1 MFTPPIPANEEARLE
16 ALRRYGI
23 LDTPPEQGYDDIAA
37 LACFICEAPFA
48 LITLVDRDRQWFK
61 SNIGFGAG
69 ETQRKDSFCACTLS
83 EAATLVV
90 EDAREDPRFAG
101 NPFVLGEPGIR
112 FYAGAPLVA
121 PGGYVL
127 GTVCVFDTRPR
138 TLTSRQLSAL
148 EALARQVVVQLELRL
163 QIMENERAAERLRT
177 VEKLAAVGRLASSIA
192 HEINNPLQSV
202 SNLLFM
208 AAGGGE
214 STALWMEQAQDELRR
229 VAHIVT
235 GTLRFHRQS
244 ETAREVYL
252 LELVDSVLLLFR
264 TRFLH
269 ASVTASVRDR
279 QSTPLRCLSL
289 DLRQV
294 IANLVSNSLDALASI
309 GGGPLLFRIS
319 STHHP
324 ADGTPGVR
332 LNVAD
337 AGSGMDEATLAR
349 MFEPFFTTKSIRGT
363 GLGLW
368 VSKGILE
375 KHQGRIRVRTAQGLK
390 HHGTVISIFLPANVS
405 LPATLPATS
414 TLPGISAVSDTPTL
428 SASRSLI
435 EPASPA
441 RHLPQPACLPAALD
455 ALASPETLRS

>member
-1 MFTPPIPANEEARLE
+1 M
-16 ALRRYGI
+16 
-23 LDTPPEQGYDDIAA
+23 
-37 LACFICEAPFA
+37 
-48 LITLVDRDRQWFK
+48 
-61 SNIGFGAG
+61 
-69 ETQRKDSFCACTLS
+69 
-83 EAATLVV
+83 
-90 EDAREDPRFAG
+90 
-101 NPFVLGEPGIR
+101 
-112 FYAGAPLVA
+112 
-121 PGGYVL
+121 
-127 GTVCVFDTRPR
+127 
-138 TLTSRQLSAL
+138 
-148 EALARQVVVQLELRL
+148 
-163 QIMENERAAERLRT
+163 
-177 VEKLAAVGRLASSIA
+177 EKLAAVGRLASSIA

-264 TRFLH
+264 TRFQH

-294 IANLVSNSLDALASI
+294 IANLVSNSLDALAST
-309 GGGPLLFRIS
+309 GGGPLRFRIS

-332 LNVAD
+332 LTVAD
-337 AGSGMDEATLAR
+337 AGSGMDKATLAR

-375 KHQGRIRVRTAQGLK
+375 KHGGRIRVRTAQGPK

-405 LPATLPATS
+405 LPATS
-414 TLPGISAVSDTPTL
+414 TLPDNSVVSDTPTL
-428 SASRSLI
+428 SASRPPV
-435 EPASPA
+435 EPAPHTL
-441 RHLPQPACLPAALD
+441 HLPQPTCLPAAPD
-455 ALASPETLRS
+455 ALASPRNTPLGEELPLSQIP